1 MPKMND
7 LTGQRFGRLT
17 VLHRVEPKSY
27 PIYWVCQCDCGEI
40 KSIRSSNLTQG
51 LTKSC
56 GCLKNENLIGQKFNR
71 LTVVELLPDR
81 DNFRR
86 KIYKCQ
92 CECGNY
98 INVRASDLKSGNTK
112 SCGCLNIEKLHER
125 GIDLTGKKFGY
136 LTVLERG
143 EGSRE
148 DVLYWKCQCKCG
160 TIVNVP
166 SRNLREGKTI
176 SCGCIKSKGEE
187 AIANWLNKNNFIFEK
202 EKCFPNFQ
210 YKDTKGYPRFDFY
223 VRLKT
228 PILIEYHGIQHY
240 ESLGGWNNI
249 QYWTE
254 RQKRDEIKRQWAKEN
269 NIPLYEIPYW
279 ELDNIEKVL
288 EGIIKDTAAAPD
300 MEEAQEIEKE

>member
-1 MPKMND
+1 MPKMRD

-27 PIYWVCQCDCGEI
+27 PIYWVCQCDCGKI
-40 KSIRSSNLTQG
+40 KNIRSSNLTQG

-56 GCLKNENLIGQKFNR
+56 GCLKNEDLIGQKFNR

-81 DNFRR
+81 DNFRK

-98 INVRASDLKSGNTK
+98 VNVRSSDLKSGNTK
-112 SCGCLNIEKLHER
+112 SCGCLNTEKLHER
-125 GIDLTGKKFGY
+125 GIDLIGKKFGY

-143 EGSRE
+143 EGSRK
-148 DVLYWKCQCKCG
+148 DVLYWKCKCKCG
-160 TIVNVP
+160 TIVDVP

-187 AIANWLNKNNFIFEK
+187 AIANWLSKNNFIFEK
-202 EKCFPNFQ
+202 EKCFSNFQ
-210 YKDTKGYPRFDFY
+210 YEDTKGYPRFDFY
-223 VRLKT
+223 IKLKT

-249 QYWTE
+249 QHWTE
-254 RQKRDEIKRQWAKEN
+254 R
-269 NIPLYEIPYW
+269 
-279 ELDNIEKVL
+279 
-288 EGIIKDTAAAPD
+288 
-300 MEEAQEIEKE
+300 

>member
-1 MPKMND
+1 MPKMRD
-7 LTGQRFGRLT
+7 LTGQRFGKLT

-27 PIYWVCQCDCGEI
+27 PIYWVCQCDCGKI
-40 KSIRSSNLTQG
+40 KNIRSSSLTQG

-86 KIYKCQ
+86 KVYKCQ
-92 CECGNY
+92 CKCGNY
-98 INVRASDLKSGNTK
+98 INVRSSDLKSGNTK

-143 EGSRE
+143 EGSRK

-187 AIANWLNKNNFIFEK
+187 AIANWLIKNNFIFEK
-202 EKCFPNFQ
+202 EKCFSNFQ
-210 YKDTKGYPRFDFY
+210 YEDTKGYPRFDFY
-223 VRLKT
+223 IKLKT

-249 QYWTE
+249 QHWTD
-254 RQKRDEIKRQWAKEN
+254 RQKKDEIKRNWAKEN

-279 ELDNIEKVL
+279 ELDNIENVL
-288 EGIIKDTAAAPD
+288 KNI
-300 MEEAQEIEKE
+300 MEEAQEIVDQG